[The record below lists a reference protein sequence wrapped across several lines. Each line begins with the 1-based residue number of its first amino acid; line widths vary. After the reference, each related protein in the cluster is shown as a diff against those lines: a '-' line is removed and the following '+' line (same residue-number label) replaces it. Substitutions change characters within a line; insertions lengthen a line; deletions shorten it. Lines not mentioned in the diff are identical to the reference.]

1 MYVYMHACKISV
13 AITKHDHDIYFPCCS
28 DSDITALAKNR
39 TYAHIN
45 LEDMTI
51 HQVVI
56 YLYRCIF
63 DYIVDAI
70 ISFIFVPGTC
80 IPWIVRLC

>member
-1 MYVYMHACKISV
+1 MIMTYIF
-13 AITKHDHDIYFPCCS
+13 ICCS

-39 TYAHIN
+39 AYAHIN

-56 YLYRCIF
+56 YLHRCTF
-63 DYIVDAI
+63 SYIVKAV
-70 ISFIFVPGTC
+70 ISSILYLVHYSLKF
-80 IPWIVRLC
+80 